1 MNKILYSITE
11 GFFKS
16 IEIDDT
22 ELDSYLVKKNI
33 PDLFPIKSE
42 DGSTFETEHKDTTH
56 HKILKGSG
64 DWYYYEAKEDHEN
77 EKLHDL
83 HYHIIHNYKL
93 CLMH

>member
-42 DGSTFETEHKDTTH
+42 DGSTFETEYKDTTH

-64 DWYYYEAKEDHEN
+64 AIG
-77 EKLHDL
+77 
-83 HYHIIHNYKL
+83 II
-93 CLMH
+93 

>member
-42 DGSTFETEHKDTTH
+42 DGSTFETE
-56 HKILKGSG
+56 
-64 DWYYYEAKEDHEN
+64 YN
-77 EKLHDL
+77 R
-83 HYHIIHNYKL
+83 HNSSQDIKR
-93 CLMH
+93 